1 MYGGFSFFMEN
12 DVIVSWQDSY
22 SIGVALVD
30 AQHKEL
36 INLTNALYGACK
48 KGVEFS
54 RPVFLKTIQ
63 GAVEYVG
70 YHFSTEEK
78 MMTRTHYPGYPEHKK
93 QHEDFVRTVLQEV
106 ENFTGGGEFSPES
119 FVFFLRDWVL
129 NHIARTDTKMGKFL
143 LDLEK
148 NGAPEAGLIPDEA
161 AI

>member
-1 MYGGFSFFMEN
+1 MED

-22 SIGVALVD
+22 SIGVPLVD
-30 AQHKEL
+30 DQHKEL
-36 INLTNALYGACK
+36 IKLTNTLYGACK

-54 RPVFLKTIQ
+54 KPVFLKTIR

-78 MMTRTHYPGYPEHKK
+78 MMTRVCYPGYPEHKK

-106 ENFTGGGEFSPES
+106 NNFTSGQDFSPEN
-119 FVFFLRDWVL
+119 FVLFLRDWVL
-129 NHIARTDTKMGKFL
+129 NHIAYTDTRMGKYL

-148 NGAPEAGLIPDEA
+148 QGGLETSLQAIQDEA
-161 AI
+161 AVT